1 MYIRY
6 FLIVAV
12 FFCAGLKAQA
22 PDSVKVDANIQLKT
36 YLQQNEVPQN
46 REVVYHLELIWNGEL
61 NRYNISNI
69 GDPVVSN
76 LKLRGSG
83 SSNKY
88 FIDNSGQPKSVKQVT
103 YYFKPVEM
111 GMAYI
116 DGVTIQY
123 EDNLTGQSETLSAQR
138 LGVKIT
144 EPLPDPNAGMDF
156 GLVIILT
163 LAIIFVLVVI
173 YFLFRYIRQRKINAE
188 EMESQPLTLEEK
200 YLQLLNE
207 SVELSS
213 DKRNETLNSI
223 AKLLN
228 SYFSEK
234 FNLPGTPD
242 FIQVKGELQK
252 LDISEELI
260 EKIEKL
266 YERDNLSKFAR
277 EQISENELHLFYDT
291 VEQVIRKLEVNKPL
305 EENN

>member
-83 SSNKY
+83 SSNQY
-88 FIDNSGQPKSVKQVT
+88 FIDKSGQPKSVKQVT